1 MSTITGLELLF
12 ACWVVVNGGAF
23 VTYAYDKYKAQH
35 NAWRTPENTL
45 LVVAFLG
52 PFGAYAAMRLF
63 RHKTHTIKF
72 YLVPVFLIL
81 QIAVFLW
88 LFLIGY

>member
-1 MSTITGLELLF
+1 LSTITGLELLF

-23 VTYAYDKYKAQH
+23 VTFAYDKHKAQH

-52 PFGAYAAMRLF
+52 PFGSYAAMKLF
-63 RHKTHTIKF
+63 RHKTHKIKF

-81 QIAVFLW
+81 QIGVILW
-88 LFLIGY
+88 FFFIRH

>member
-1 MSTITGLELLF
+1 VSIINGLELLF
-12 ACWVVVNGGAF
+12 ACWVVVNGVAF
-23 VTYAYDKYKAQH
+23 VTYAYDKHKAQH

-52 PFGAYAAMRLF
+52 PFGAYAAMKIF
-63 RHKTHTIKF
+63 RHKTHKIKF

-81 QIAVFLW
+81 QIGVILW
-88 LFLIGY
+88 LVLTGY